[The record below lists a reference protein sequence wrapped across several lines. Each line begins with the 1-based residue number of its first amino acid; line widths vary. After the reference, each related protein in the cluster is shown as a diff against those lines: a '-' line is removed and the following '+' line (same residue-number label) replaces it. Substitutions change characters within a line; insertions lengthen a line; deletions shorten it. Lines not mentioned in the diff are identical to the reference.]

1 MNMIKSFIQTFDK
14 LPKSNKAMVYLM
26 WIFYAWSLISNIF
39 VNIYV
44 FKINNSL
51 FDSIIYNIIFISS
64 KILWFSWIWYIM
76 SLLKKDIKN
85 MYYVWYIF
93 FILSFILLLI
103 FKWNIY
109 STYIF
114 WLFYWLWAWSFRMAV
129 HSQEL
134 KNIKNETRDFYSS
147 SISTWKNLISII
159 IPILVAFI
167 FFLWDLFKFDWYFV
181 LFFILPFVYITS
193 FLFINKIDSYI
204 PKKIR
209 KIDIKNFFNLKK
221 YFFWH
226 LYFFI
231 W

>member
-109 STYIF
+109 STYILTILLIMSMKF
-114 WLFYWLWAWSFRMAV
+114 SDGCSLSR
-129 HSQEL
+129 
-134 KNIKNETRDFYSS
+134 IK
-147 SISTWKNLISII
+147 KH
-159 IPILVAFI
+159 
-167 FFLWDLFKFDWYFV
+167 
-181 LFFILPFVYITS
+181 
-193 FLFINKIDSYI
+193 
-204 PKKIR
+204 KKW
-209 KIDIKNFFNLKK
+209 N
-221 YFFWH
+221 
-226 LYFFI
+226 
-231 W
+231 